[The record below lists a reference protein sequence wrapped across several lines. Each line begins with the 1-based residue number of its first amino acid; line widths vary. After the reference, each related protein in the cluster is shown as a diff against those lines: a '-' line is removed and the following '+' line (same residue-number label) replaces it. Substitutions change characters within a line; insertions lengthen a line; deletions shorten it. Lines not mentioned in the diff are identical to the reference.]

1 MAQSPHWSSKA
12 AYSLSTFLHIND
24 LNTTVKQF
32 IELWGYPMII
42 DYICEEYDLEPRDV
56 VWNLI
61 AGVAAFPILYGVF
74 VLALAVLA

>member
-1 MAQSPHWSSKA
+1 
-12 AYSLSTFLHIND
+12 
-24 LNTTVKQF
+24 
-32 IELWGYPMII
+32 MII